1 MAIDN
6 VTFSQ
11 VTFQVEEG
19 ELFKDALPVGSITIS
34 PVQGYT
40 LLATD
45 FSLNGT
51 PPSYIDNTVNP
62 PTFTQDNN
70 NVIFEFRFTNTA
82 SMPIPG
88 ASISIGVCLKG
99 VAREISFTL
108 NGEVNIVGDANTDPT
123 GTTNYNYTLTAFEN
137 DNLQVWQV
145 IAAAKNGYYFPSVP
159 SILPSAQTDETP
171 YTISTTETYDPV
183 NTSELK
189 SVTYTALYNFQ
200 PNGRY
205 NLTSPNYD
213 TFNIFANIAIPSVSQ
228 PQGITSYLINESAIA
243 PQGTQR
249 ELHVYGAENYMSS
262 VEISDDNGTSWTYL
276 VEDLPMPA
284 AQSYSTNIV
293 FPSATNNTTWTIRL
307 TDYNGSIINL
317 GSGQDN
323 PFTILQNGSA
333 DLPEALFSVTYG
345 STTVTSSPRIFTPN
359 TTPASP
365 EINYIDLVVSPS
377 AGNAIEVVQIPT
389 GTWSYQNGT
398 EPNGTEFEITNV
410 QITPV
415 STPTTGD
422 VTITLT
428 VEFDTYGSA
437 GFTSNANIDLYIGEV
452 PSCTTFEFDASLA
465 TADTTYEYA
474 KCSDGSLLT
483 NTVTAGDSISVCAR
497 TTPAPSVTSGDGVVT
512 IQSDSECSVP
522 WQPTTP

>member
-1 MAIDN
+1 
-6 VTFSQ
+6 
-11 VTFQVEEG
+11 
-19 ELFKDALPVGSITIS
+19 
-34 PVQGYT
+34 
-40 LLATD
+40 
-45 FSLNGT
+45 
-51 PPSYIDNTVNP
+51 
-62 PTFTQDNN
+62 
-70 NVIFEFRFTNTA
+70 
-82 SMPIPG
+82 
-88 ASISIGVCLKG
+88 
-99 VAREISFTL
+99 
-108 NGEVNIVGDANTDPT
+108 
-123 GTTNYNYTLTAFEN
+123 
-137 DNLQVWQV
+137 
-145 IAAAKNGYYFPSVP
+145 
-159 SILPSAQTDETP
+159 
-171 YTISTTETYDPV
+171 
-183 NTSELK
+183 
-189 SVTYTALYNFQ
+189 
-200 PNGRY
+200 
-205 NLTSPNYD
+205 
-213 TFNIFANIAIPSVSQ
+213 
-228 PQGITSYLINESAIA
+228 
-243 PQGTQR
+243 
-249 ELHVYGAENYMSS
+249 
-262 VEISDDNGTSWTYL
+262 
-276 VEDLPMPA
+276 MPA

-323 PFTILQNGSA
+323 PFTISQNGSA
-333 DLPEALFSVTYG
+333 DLPEALFSITYG

-410 QITPV
+410 QITPL
-415 STPTTGD
+415 STPTTSD

-452 PSCTTFEFDASLA
+452 PSCTTFEFDASAA

-474 KCSDGSLLT
+474 QCSDGSLQT

-522 WQPTTP
+522 WQPTIP